1 MKISIRLSL
10 SIMVCI
16 LVVFLSTSA
25 NAQNQFEDAIEQFE
39 SESVTGYLQ
48 PFLNGFGANL
58 NSGFS
63 GTAKLENELVIRL
76 EAVGMAT
83 LIGGAEETFKAIP
96 PAPFNQQKVETATI
110 FGDRGATVTG
120 PEGIQY
126 KYQNGV
132 FDLDYFPLAVPQLT
146 IGNYYHTQAK
156 LRYFGYTGQDD
167 VPDIQ
172 LLGLGIQHGLTQ
184 YFGQLP
190 LDLSVALFYQQFTI
204 GDIIESDAF
213 AIAGMGSKEFGIL
226 TIYGGV
232 QYEKTQM
239 DLNYTRSGSSDN
251 ENSQVDLSFDA
262 ENSIRGYAGFGLD
275 LSVVHIRTDINI
287 GNVSVL
293 SASIGF
299 GI

>member
-1 MKISIRLSL
+1 M
-10 SIMVCI
+10 
-16 LVVFLSTSA
+16 
-25 NAQNQFEDAIEQFE
+25 
-39 SESVTGYLQ
+39 
-48 PFLNGFGANL
+48 
-58 NSGFS
+58 
-63 GTAKLENELVIRL
+63 
-76 EAVGMAT
+76 
-83 LIGGAEETFKAIP
+83 
-96 PAPFNQQKVETATI
+96 
-110 FGDRGATVTG
+110 
-120 PEGIQY
+120 
-126 KYQNGV
+126 
-132 FDLDYFPLAVPQLT
+132 AVPQLT